1 VLIVTESI
9 SIFSVTVMLMEAVE
23 MVERL
28 QGKKVVGLK
37 QTIKALKTG
46 NCKKLYIAKDSDD
59 NIRENIEGLAMESSI
74 EVIYIDTMKELG
86 RLCGIQVGA
95 VAAATV

>member
-1 VLIVTESI
+1 
-9 SIFSVTVMLMEAVE
+9 

-46 NCKKLYIAKDSDD
+46 NCKKLYIAKDSED
-59 NIRENIEGLAMESSI
+59 NIRENIESLAVKNSI
-74 EVIYIDTMKELG
+74 EVVYVDTMKDLG

-95 VAAATV
+95 VAAATL

>member
-1 VLIVTESI
+1 
-9 SIFSVTVMLMEAVE
+9 